1 MHMLAHLLK
10 RRDFP
15 LSWTLASEERCKWSV
30 SAAEVS
36 AFTDTQGSGR
46 GGCLRQVSSWW
57 VEEFKGEH
65 TG

>member
-46 GGCLRQVSSWW
+46 RGGGVVCARSHL
-57 VEEFKGEH
+57 G
-65 TG
+65 G